1 MLSLLVIG
9 ALISIKAL
17 NGGKLIEFGH
27 DGLWCATTRFNSS
40 PNLTV
45 FLLETLLAHAD
56 VGEDA

>member
-1 MLSLLVIG
+1 M
-9 ALISIKAL
+9 IK
-17 NGGKLIEFGH
+17 
-27 DGLWCATTRFNSS
+27 LWRTTKHSNSS